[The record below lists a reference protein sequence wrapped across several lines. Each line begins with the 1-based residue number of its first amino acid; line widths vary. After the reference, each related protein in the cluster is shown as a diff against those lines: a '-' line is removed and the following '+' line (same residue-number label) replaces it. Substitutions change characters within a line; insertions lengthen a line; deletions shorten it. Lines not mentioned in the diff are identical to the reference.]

1 LSRSASAGRAFLF
14 ACRFPPQG
22 VTVSGFK
29 RFRLSYT
36 SQSLIALSALSLTRY
51 GYLFFLRSMA
61 GRTIQDVID
70 SGDTIRAYCHA
81 YQCNHSAVLD
91 MIALRDRFGPDHG
104 AMHDDLVPK
113 LRCIKC
119 GGKKVGI
126 ISTPGT
132 KEYGGNPYLKSK
144 GK

>member
-1 LSRSASAGRAFLF
+1 
-14 ACRFPPQG
+14 
-22 VTVSGFK
+22 
-29 RFRLSYT
+29 
-36 SQSLIALSALSLTRY
+36 
-51 GYLFFLRSMA
+51 MA

-81 YQCNHSAVLD
+81 HLCNHSAVLD

-113 LRCIKC
+113 LRCLRC